1 MQVTETPWI
10 CIAAVDAMS
19 FKFNRC
25 GDSQA
30 GRRGFE
36 PRLPLHV
43 FNSLAVS
50 IGPLGACYLSE
61 MECSD
66 SNPLIPRDF
75 SAPNASRSRWHS
87 IENSAHGRPVWCQVI
102 VHISGKV

>member
-1 MQVTETPWI
+1 MFFVSNLQ
-10 CIAAVDAMS
+10 S
-19 FKFNRC
+19 F
-25 GDSQA
+25 SQA

-61 MECSD
+61 MERSD

-87 IENSAHGRPVWCQVI
+87 IENSAYGRPVYCEVI